1 MMIVFHPSDINEC
14 WRYPGRLCAQTC
26 ENTPGSYKCS
36 CTSGF
41 RLSADGKSCEGVF
54 LLMSVR
60 LGCMHVAACCF
71 FSRFVCENVHAWTT
85 SSCTFTNNVA

>member
-1 MMIVFHPSDINEC
+1 MTLAFFFFFFAPADVNEC

-41 RLSADGKSCEGVF
+41 RLSSDGKNCEGV
-54 LLMSVR
+54 
-60 LGCMHVAACCF
+60 
-71 FSRFVCENVHAWTT
+71 
-85 SSCTFTNNVA
+85 